1 MLVRLPRFARN
12 HARTSGT
19 HVFRHSLLRCGMNIQ
34 SGQIDGY
41 MHWRPIFSSARFAS
55 HGTPH
60 SFLDWVFNWTL
71 RWVQRLA
78 NHTLLTPV
86 TVKKFLPAIQL
97 IRQLSVYPFR
107 LSGNAT
113 APSHDRTC
121 NASSDHFPIH
131 KPFIFC

>member
-12 HARTSGT
+12 HTRTSGT
-19 HVFRHSLLRCGMNIQ
+19 HVFRHSLLRCCVNIQ

-41 MHWRPIFSSARFAS
+41 MHRRPIFSSARFAS

-60 SFLDWVFNWTL
+60 SFLTGFFNWTL

-86 TVKKFLPAIQL
+86 TVKKFPRGKSAYRGDIVTPNQ
-97 IRQLSVYPFR
+97 V
-107 LSGNAT
+107 SGNAT
-113 APSHDRTC
+113 ASSHDRTGKGL
-121 NASSDHFPIH
+121 A
-131 KPFIFC
+131 